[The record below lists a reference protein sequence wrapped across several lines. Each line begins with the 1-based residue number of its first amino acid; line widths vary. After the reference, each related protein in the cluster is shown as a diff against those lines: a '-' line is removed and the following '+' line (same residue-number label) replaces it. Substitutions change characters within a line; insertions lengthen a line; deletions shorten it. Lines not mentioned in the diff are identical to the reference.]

1 MKKTNYISRTVYHVL
16 MVLPL
21 LALTLL
27 TACSE
32 DETTF
37 PDYEKDWFQLEDSSD
52 PAQHAAYEFFK
63 QYGIPIFFNDTIGTQ
78 QRVDVF
84 GNEYTFYK
92 TLTLNAAIGGGQSS
106 YGDAFYNTFTYADRS
121 VIPDAIQYLRTQ
133 LMPTIPNFLHIH
145 SILLVEAIN
154 GSSDDVYVGLNTL
167 VITKASLLASYQAD
181 QTKKLRAV
189 VLRSFIGKKLTGD
202 INYEEGLK
210 RFYSVSRAIYD
221 AHDVYNY
228 STWYF
233 NANNMPGCPF
243 DPYDW
248 SVQAK
253 DKMLWAGFLDAAL
266 PYFNS
271 SPTEQADVNM
281 FTEAYFTYTDEEFQN
296 MYGAYPRVMEKWS
309 IIKPMLD
316 DIMKQ

>member
-1 MKKTNYISRTVYHVL
+1 MKKMNYITRTVYHVL

-21 LALTLL
+21 LGIAFLTS
-27 TACSE
+27 CSE
-32 DETTF
+32 EETSF
-37 PDYEKDWFQLEDSSD
+37 PDYEQDWFQIADSSD

-63 QYGIPIFFNDTIGTQ
+63 QYHIPIFFNDTIGTQ

-84 GNEYTFYK
+84 GHEYTYYK

-106 YGDAFYNTFTYADRS
+106 YGDAFYNTFIYADRA
-121 VIPDAIQYLRTQ
+121 VLPDAIRYLSTQ
-133 LMPTIPNFLHIH
+133 LMPQIPSFLHIH
-145 SILLVEAIN
+145 SILLVEGIN
-154 GSSDDVYVGLNTL
+154 GSNDDVYVGLNTL
-167 VITKASLLASYQAD
+167 IITKASLLASYQAE

-202 INYEEGLK
+202 ITYEEGLK
-210 RFYSVSRAIYD
+210 RFYGVSRAIYE

-253 DKMLWAGFLDAAL
+253 DK
-266 PYFNS
+266 
-271 SPTEQADVNM
+271 VNK
-281 FTEAYFTYTDEEFQN
+281 EWQRAVLAYFTYTDAEFRA
-296 MYGAYPRVMEKWS
+296 MYEAYPRVMEKWE

-316 DIMKQ
+316 DCMK

>member
-1 MKKTNYISRTVYHVL
+1 MNNISRTVCHVL
-16 MVLPL
+16 MALPL
-21 LALTLL
+21 LGIMFL

-32 DETTF
+32 EETTF
-37 PDYEKDWFQLEDSSD
+37 TDYEKDWFQLEDSSD

-63 QYGIPIFFNDTIGTQ
+63 QYSIPIFFNDTIGTQ

-248 SVQAK
+248 SVTAK

>member
-37 PDYEKDWFQLEDSSD
+37 PDYEKDWFQMEDSSD
-52 PAQHAAYEFFK
+52 PAQHAAYEFYK
-63 QYGIPIFFNDTIGTQ
+63 QYKIPVFFSDTIGTQ

-84 GNEYTFYK
+84 GHEYTYYK

-106 YGDAFYNTFTYADRS
+106 YGDAFYNTFIYADRS
-121 VIPDAIQYLRTQ
+121 VLPDAIHYLGSQ
-133 LMPTIPNFLHIH
+133 LMPQIPSFLHIH
-145 SILLVEAIN
+145 SILLVEGIEN
-154 GSSDDVYVGLNTL
+154 SSDDVYVGLNTL
-167 VITKASLLASYQAD
+167 VITKASQLASYQAE

-189 VLRSFIGKKLTGD
+189 VLRSYIGKKLTSD
-202 INYEEGLK
+202 ITYEEGLK
-210 RFYSVSRAIYD
+210 RFYSVSRAIYE

-253 DKMLWAGFLDAAL
+253 DKMLWAGFLDAAP

-281 FTEAYFTYTDEEFQN
+281 FTEAYFTYTDEEFQT

-316 DIMKQ
+316 DVMKQ

>member
-63 QYGIPIFFNDTIGTQ
+63 QYSIPIFFNDTIGTQ

-133 LMPTIPNFLHIH
+133 LMPTIPTFLHIH

-210 RFYSVSRAIYD
+210 RFYSVSRAIYE

-253 DKMLWAGFLDAAL
+253 DKMLWAGFLDAAP
-266 PYFNS
+266 PYYNM
-271 SPTEQADVNM
+271 SPTEQGDVNM
-281 FTEAYFTYTDEEFQN
+281 FTEAYFTYTDEEFQT

-316 DIMKQ
+316 DVMKQ

>member
-1 MKKTNYISRTVYHVL
+1 MNNISRTVCHVL
-16 MVLPL
+16 MALPL
-21 LALTLL
+21 LGIMFL

-32 DETTF
+32 EETTF
-37 PDYEKDWFQLEDSSD
+37 TDYEKDWFQLEDSSD

-63 QYGIPIFFNDTIGTQ
+63 QYSIPIFFNDTIGTQ

-84 GNEYTFYK
+84 GHEYTFYK

-106 YGDAFYNTFTYADRS
+106 YGDAFYNTFIYADRS

-145 SILLVEAIN
+145 SILLVESIN

-167 VITKASLLASYQAD
+167 VITKASLLASYQAE

-189 VLRSFIGKKLTGD
+189 ILRSYIGKKLTSD

-210 RFYSVSRAIYD
+210 RFYGVSRAIYE

-233 NANNMPGCPF
+233 NSNNMPGCPY

-253 DKMLWAGFLDAAL
+253 DKMLWAGFLDAAP
-266 PYFNS
+266 PYFSS

-281 FTEAYFTYTDEEFQN
+281 FTEAYFTYTNEEFQT

-316 DIMKQ
+316 DVMKQ

>member
-1 MKKTNYISRTVYHVL
+1 MNNISRTVWHVL

-21 LALTLL
+21 LGIMFL

-32 DETTF
+32 EETTF
-37 PDYEKDWFQLEDSSD
+37 TDYEKDWFQLEDSSD

-63 QYGIPIFFNDTIGTQ
+63 QYSIPIFFNDTIGTQ

-84 GNEYTFYK
+84 GHEYTFYK

-106 YGDAFYNTFTYADRS
+106 YGDAFYNTFIYADRS

-145 SILLVEAIN
+145 SILLVESIN

-189 VLRSFIGKKLTGD
+189 ILRSYIGKKLTSD

-210 RFYSVSRAIYD
+210 RFYGVSRSIYE

>member
-1 MKKTNYISRTVYHVL
+1 MNNISRTVCHVL

-21 LALTLL
+21 LGIMFL

-32 DETTF
+32 EETTF
-37 PDYEKDWFQLEDSSD
+37 TDYEKDWFQLEDSSD

-63 QYGIPIFFNDTIGTQ
+63 QYSIPIFFNDTIGTQ

-84 GNEYTFYK
+84 GHEYTYYK

-106 YGDAFYNTFTYADRS
+106 YGDAFYNTFIYADRS

-133 LMPTIPNFLHIH
+133 LMPTIPSFLHIH
-145 SILLVEAIN
+145 SILLVESIN

-189 VLRSFIGKKLTGD
+189 ILRSYIGKKLTSD

-210 RFYSVSRAIYD
+210 RFYGVSRSIYE

-253 DKMLWAGFLDAAL
+253 DKMLWAGFLDAAP

-281 FTEAYFTYTDEEFQN
+281 FTEAYFTYTNEEFQT

-316 DIMKQ
+316 DVMKQ

>member
-106 YGDAFYNTFTYADRS
+106 YGDAFYNTFIYADRS

-133 LMPTIPNFLHIH
+133 LMPTIPTFLHIH

-189 VLRSFIGKKLTGD
+189 VNASIVCHVPSMRLTMCITTQRGISTLTICLVVLLIHTIGRCRQRTRCFGQDSSMQHLLTTTCHR
-202 INYEEGLK
+202 L
-210 RFYSVSRAIYD
+210 SRAT
-221 AHDVYNY
+221 
-228 STWYF
+228 STCSRRPTSPIPTRSSRPC
-233 NANNMPGCPF
+233 M
-243 DPYDW
+243 
-248 SVQAK
+248 
-253 DKMLWAGFLDAAL
+253 AL
-266 PYFNS
+266 IL
-271 SPTEQADVNM
+271 V
-281 FTEAYFTYTDEEFQN
+281 
-296 MYGAYPRVMEKWS
+296 
-309 IIKPMLD
+309 
-316 DIMKQ
+316 

>member
-1 MKKTNYISRTVYHVL
+1 MKKMKNISRTVYHVL

-21 LALTLL
+21 FAFALL

-32 DETTF
+32 EETTF
-37 PDYEKDWFQLEDSSD
+37 EDYEQDWFQLTDSSD

-92 TLTLNAAIGGGQSS
+92 TLTLNAAIGGGQTSS
-106 YGDAFYNTFTYADRS
+106 GDAFYKTFIYANRADL
-121 VIPDAIQYLRTQ
+121 PGAINYLRTQ
-133 LMPTIPNFLHIH
+133 LMPQIPSFLHIH

-167 VITKASLLASYQAD
+167 VITKASLLASYQAE

-189 VLRSFIGKKLTGD
+189 VLRSYIGKKLTSD
-202 INYEEGLK
+202 LNYEEGLK
-210 RFYSVSRAIYD
+210 RFYGVSRAIYD

-233 NANNMPGCPF
+233 NATNMPGCPF
-243 DPYDW
+243 DRYDY

-253 DKMLWAGFLDAAL
+253 DKMLWAGFLDAAP
-266 PYFNS
+266 PYFNM
-271 SPTEQADVNM
+271 SPTEQQDVNM
-281 FTEAYFTYTDEEFQN
+281 FTEAYFTYTDAEFRD
-296 MYGAYPRVMEKWS
+296 MYGAYPRVMEKWE

-316 DIMKQ
+316 DCMK

>member
-1 MKKTNYISRTVYHVL
+1 M
-16 MVLPL
+16 
-21 LALTLL
+21 
-27 TACSE
+27 
-32 DETTF
+32 
-37 PDYEKDWFQLEDSSD
+37 
-52 PAQHAAYEFFK
+52 
-63 QYGIPIFFNDTIGTQ
+63 
-78 QRVDVF
+78 DVF

-189 VLRSFIGKKLTGD
+189 VLRSFIGKKLTSD
-202 INYEEGLK
+202 IKYEEGLK
-210 RFYSVSRAIYD
+210 RFYGVSRAIYE

-248 SVQAK
+248 SVTAK

-271 SPTEQADVNM
+271 SPTEQGDVNM
-281 FTEAYFTYTDEEFQN
+281 FTEAYFTYTDEEFQT

-316 DIMKQ
+316 DVMKQ